1 MGSVVP
7 VVGMSCDRGDRILR
21 SGRGRG
27 HAGSVGLGRCDRVA
41 DAICDQALLATLSQE
56 GRDDS
61 VASKAIRDCVS
72 SRSRA
77 ISPQSSI
84 TGWLAVAET
93 GISSPQELL
102 ALNGD
107 KGGSITFEELKQ
119 VVEKAG
125 NLN

>member
-1 MGSVVP
+1 MATEQELQSLFNTLDADQDGKVSIHELFLSP
-7 VVGMSCDRGDRILR
+7 
-21 SGRGRG
+21 
-27 HAGSVGLGRCDRVA
+27 GLSAV
-41 DAICDQALLATLSQE
+41 
-56 GRDDS
+56 
-61 VASKAIRDCVS
+61 
-72 SRSRA
+72 
-77 ISPQSSI
+77 IS
-84 TGWLAVAET
+84 AET